1 MARVAGGKR
10 LGYATCM
17 RPNIG
22 IPLAL
27 LLLLW
32 LPAPA
37 AFAAEALT
45 AEEFKAVGLAALKEG
60 TRSIDF
66 TLSDLSGKKVSLS
79 SYKGKLVFLNF
90 WATWCPP
97 CRSEMPSMERLYQKL
112 KGKGLVI
119 LAVDLQEDAQ
129 SVQKFVDEHKLSF
142 QVLLDSDGRVGT
154 TYGARSIPTTYLI
167 GRDGSALGG
176 TIGAR
181 EWDSPEMIAFFT
193 RLLQAR

>member
-1 MARVAGGKR
+1 MR
-10 LGYATCM
+10 YHTCM

-22 IPLAL
+22 ISLACL
-27 LLLLW
+27 LLLPSL
-32 LPAPA
+32 LAPA
-37 AFAAEALT
+37 AFAAEKVT
-45 AEEFKAVGLAALKEG
+45 AEEFKALGLAALKEG

-119 LAVDLQEDAQ
+119 LAVDLQEDAK
-129 SVQKFVDEHKLSF
+129 SVQKFVDEHKLTF
-142 QVLLDSDGRVGT
+142 PVLLDSDGKVGGS
-154 TYGARSIPTTYLI
+154 YGARSIPTTYII
-167 GRDGSALGG
+167 GRDGNALGG
-176 TIGAR
+176 TIGAK

-193 RLLQAR
+193 RLLGAR